1 MIFLIYRFFCIN
13 NLYIKYM
20 NLNLQKYLNKIEN
33 SNKNNTS
40 KNNIILKFREKGLP
54 IQEGLSLYNPS
65 EIKNKYTIVNK
76 KLKFRKLYPDNNEKK
91 SLLTNFQSNISGN
104 NTLGTESIIF
114 LNIGK
119 NYMLRIAKK
128 NQDETLKSCLIHK
141 LLIEKYGDNN
151 EHILKIY
158 EFGILSPEKRIYS
171 ILERC
176 DGDLFNY
183 IDSMNKLNQVNS
195 FTNIIYKM
203 TKSISYLHDNELVHL
218 DIKLENFLYKNNNGR
233 VEVKI
238 TDFGT
243 TEFEGT
249 VLDKIRGTET
259 TIAPEFLDSF
269 KNSGKYIVNKKA
281 DIFSLGVCFLY
292 FFIWIF
298 KNIFLDFYA
307 PLYSGNLNK
316 STFLNY
322 RQNYYRKSSNKNSL
336 YENDMISIVKILEK
350 LNIDNELK
358 EGIYNILRKSL
369 APVEQRYN
377 NINELLEDIDRLKDI
392 NRGSPTSVMGLN
404 NSIRV
409 SKRMKS

>member
-1 MIFLIYRFFCIN
+1 
-13 NLYIKYM
+13 M
-20 NLNLQKYLNKIEN
+20 NLNLQKYLKKIEN

-40 KNNIILKFREKGLP
+40 KNNITLKFREKGLP
-54 IQEGLSLYNPS
+54 IQEGFALYNPS

-76 KLKFRKLYPDNNEKK
+76 KLKFKKLYPENNEEK
-91 SLLTNFQSNISGN
+91 SLLTNFQSNINGN

-114 LNIGK
+114 LNMGK

-128 NQDETLKSCLIHK
+128 NQAETLKSCLIHK
-141 LLIEKYGDNN
+141 LLIEKYGSL
-151 EHILKIY
+151 ESILKIY

-183 IDSMNKLNQVNS
+183 IEKINKSNQIKS
-195 FTNIIYKM
+195 FTDIIYKM
-203 TKSISYLHDNELVHL
+203 TESIKYLHDNNLVHL
-218 DIKLENFLYKNNNGR
+218 DIKLENFLYRMNNGK

-243 TEFEGT
+243 TEFEGV
-249 VLDKIRGTET
+249 VLNMIRGTET
-259 TIAPEFLDSF
+259 TIAPEFLNAIYIN
-269 KNSGKYIVNKKA
+269 KNRQYIVNKKA

-298 KNIFLDFYA
+298 ENIFLDFYA
-307 PLYSGNLNK
+307 PLYNGNLNK

-322 RQNYYRKSSNKNSL
+322 RQNYYRKSL
-336 YENDMISIVKILEK
+336 YENDMISIFKILKK
-350 LNIDNELK
+350 LNINNEVK
-358 EGIYNILRKSL
+358 KIIYNILRKSL

-377 NINELLEDIDRLKDI
+377 NINELLEDINSLKDI
-392 NRGSPTSVMGLN
+392 NRGSPTSIVGLN
-404 NSIRV
+404 NSNRV
-409 SKRMKS
+409 IKRMKS